1 MQTTQG
7 GHHHKFSGDE
17 YKSKKGA
24 GDTLKAGK
32 HEPFAYIQLNPEMLN
47 PRKKNQAVKSFT
59 GIVSHGKKLNKRS
72 GSAGKK
78 NDGLLQGM
86 GFKKKE

>member
-1 MQTTQG
+1 M
-7 GHHHKFSGDE
+7 
-17 YKSKKGA
+17 
-24 GDTLKAGK
+24 LKAGK

-78 NDGLLQGM
+78 NDGLL
-86 GFKKKE
+86 

>member
-1 MQTTQG
+1 MQQPKS

-17 YKSKKGA
+17 YKSKKGS
-24 GDTLKAGK
+24 GDMLKAGK

-72 GSAGKK
+72 GSTGKK
-78 NDGLLQGM
+78 NEGLLQGM
-86 GFKKKE
+86 GFKKQD